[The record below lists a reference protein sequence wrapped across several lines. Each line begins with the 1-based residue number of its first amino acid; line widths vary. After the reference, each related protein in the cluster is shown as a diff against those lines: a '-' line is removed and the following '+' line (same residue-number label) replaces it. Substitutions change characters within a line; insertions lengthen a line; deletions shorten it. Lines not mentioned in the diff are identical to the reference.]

1 MDSNEKWIREQE
13 APRDLLPGVSGH
25 LQRKQYEPQYCM
37 DSREGKASYAAQD
50 VRNLS
55 RLEVVKGTLMM
66 IEYVTLD
73 DWHSSFAVFFDKVL
87 KMLLVWLTSAWFTFQ
102 LPLLRVISFNVGVT
116 YVDTRKCLVSKEQG
130 ALKQRGHS
138 ELTWVVRDWR
148 QK

>member
-73 DWHSSFAVFFDKVL
+73 DWHSSFAVSFDRVL
-87 KMLLVWLTSAWFTFQ
+87 KMLLVWLTSAWFTF
-102 LPLLRVISFNVGVT
+102 
-116 YVDTRKCLVSKEQG
+116 
-130 ALKQRGHS
+130 
-138 ELTWVVRDWR
+138 
-148 QK
+148 